1 VLISSFALSFSFE
14 PSGATALISCR
25 FLVSGK
31 GVPVF
36 VISFASAEAV
46 LTSTC
51 IVVFSTVAHP
61 KGERK
66 IKPAIE
72 R

>member
-1 VLISSFALSFSFE
+1 V
-14 PSGATALISCR
+14 PPGATALISSR
-25 FLVSGK
+25 FFVSEK
-31 GVPVF
+31 GAAVF
-36 VISFASAEAV
+36 ILSVASAEAV

-51 IVVFSTVAHP
+51 IVVFSTAAHP
-61 KGERK
+61 KRERK